1 MFGLSPFEMMV
12 IGVIAVVL
20 FGGSLPDV
28 ARKAGGMY
36 RELRSRLNEVQREFR
51 AAEYEA
57 KRSFSMDSP
66 TSAQDVDD
74 EDDDESSEPTA
85 PRFTPPS

>member
-36 RELRSRLNEVQREFR
+36 RDFRGRLNDVQREFR

-57 KRSFSMDSP
+57 TKVFNTDTPP
-66 TSAQDVDD
+66 TTDLDD
-74 EDDDESSEPTA
+74 EDEESSEPTA
-85 PRFTPPS
+85 PKFTPPS